1 MHFSSIKP
9 RAARP
14 TKAAPLPLPKP
25 GPRAI
30 SIVELIIA
38 MTIFL
43 VIITTGLVLVSQVSK
58 AAKKVEMQEYLST
71 EGQAL
76 LERIAREIQTN
87 AIDYEEYYSHYVIE
101 ATANPYIYGTNYG
114 EYHKQF
120 FHPGYTPPTPP
131 PGTAGP
137 DGGYGAWCTNESPF
151 DPDNPNPTC
160 TPLTSTFD
168 FETGAHPYTGPP
180 ENDNANANAF
190 CNSGSCSSTLSF
202 HEANELYLINKAG
215 DRKLILALENY
226 SSDPTIN
233 ALSFIQMDGNDDNGD
248 GITDSWDCSTPCT
261 QTVGQNNLPSS
272 NDLTNDNN
280 SDDDFIPYSPSSLAI
295 QWIKFYISPI
305 EDPFKGYN
313 EIGTVFE
320 SVQQQPRVTIVMN
333 AKYQLYDNAGDPVDF
348 SRTADYIGA
357 PPEITFQTT
366 VGTGVSQEIP
376 AYAFP

>member
-1 MHFSSIKP
+1 MHFLSAK
-9 RAARP
+9 
-14 TKAAPLPLPKP
+14 
-25 GPRAI
+25 PRAI

-76 LERIAREIQTN
+76 LERIARDIQTN
-87 AIDYEEYYSHYVIE
+87 AIDYEEYYSHYVL
-101 ATANPYIYGTNYG
+101 NPPPAPYTYGTNYG

-120 FHPGYTPPTPP
+120 FHPGYPSPNSPP
-131 PGTAGP
+131 PPNAAGP
-137 DGGYGAWCTNESPF
+137 DGGYGAYCTDETTPF
-151 DPDNPNPTC
+151 DPDNPTSC

-168 FETGAHPYTGPP
+168 FETGAHPYTSTTGDP
-180 ENDNANANAF
+180 EDANAF
-190 CNSGSCSSTLSF
+190 CNSSSPSYSTACSSTLTL
-202 HEANELYLINKAG
+202 HEVNELYLINKAG
-215 DRKLILALENY
+215 DRKLIFALENY
-226 SSDPTIN
+226 SPSSPIN
-233 ALSFIQMDGNDDNGD
+233 TLSIVEMDGIDNNED
-248 GITDSWDCSTPCT
+248 GITDTWICAPEFTCSQP
-261 QTVGQNNLPSS
+261 GGPNSRPSS
-272 NDLTNDNN
+272 TDLTNGIDSN
-280 SDDDFIPYSPSSLAI
+280 DFIPTSPSSLAI

-333 AKYQLYDNAGDPVDF
+333 AKYQLYDNNNIPVEF